1 MDYSNFILFISIVNF
16 LFSSQI
22 YDQNTGNHK
31 EILIDVHAKD
41 ELSISK
47 IGELVKIVPLQQT
60 TSDLFLSRNR
70 IIVDESEDCLFIT
83 YGNFP
88 LSVYQYR
95 LSTGEQI
102 RIIKKDKST
111 LFDSP
116 IQIFTYP
123 NEKSIGI
130 VCKDEIFKYDFN
142 GIFLQKIKVQGI
154 QGIGDVYF
162 FNDYYWGFNLE
173 FTDIGFDRYTL
184 FSTENF
190 EKNDSKFEFIHNRG
204 DCEPDYLKVG
214 RFPFFNTVGGSLYF
228 SNQADP
234 VLYRLT
240 EKGIETVCE
249 YGFNALDFTCP
260 DFFSRQLTLLGD
272 LWLVIQYNYKNNVNS
287 CFYSLRTNELYNV
300 NDGIIMEDLFGTE
313 RILPKIR
320 IANGNYFGFILP
332 TDIIRRGLV
341 TEPGNSKLSLV
352 LMKVK

>member
-1 MDYSNFILFISIVNF
+1 MNYSSLILFISVFNF

-22 YDQNTGNHK
+22 YCQNPESHK
-31 EILIDVHAKD
+31 KILIDVQAKD

-70 IIVDESEDCLFIT
+70 IIVDEGGDCLFIT

-102 RIIKKDKST
+102 RIIKKDNST

-116 IQIFTYP
+116 IQLFTYP
-123 NEKSIGI
+123 GKKSIGI
-130 VCKDEIFKYDFN
+130 VCKDEIFKYDFD
-142 GIFLQKIKVQGI
+142 GIFLQKFKVQGV

-162 FNDYYWGFNLE
+162 FNDHYWGFNLE
-173 FTDIGFDRYTL
+173 FTDKGFDRYTL

-190 EKNDSKFEFIHNRG
+190 EMNDTEFEFIHKRC
-204 DCEPDYLKVG
+204 DCEPDFVKVG

-234 VLYRLT
+234 VLYRLN
-240 EKGIETVCE
+240 KNRIETVCE
-249 YGFNALDFTCP
+249 YGFNTSDFTCP
-260 DFFSRQLTLLGD
+260 DFYSRQVTLLGD
-272 LWLVIQYNYKNNVNS
+272 HWLIINYTYKNHINS
-287 CFYSLRTNELYNV
+287 CFYSLRTNELYNLT
-300 NDGIIMEDLFGTE
+300 DGIIMDDVFGTE
-313 RILPKIR
+313 RISPKIR
-320 IANGNYFGFILP
+320 IANGNYFCFILP
-332 TDIIRRGLV
+332 TYNIRHGLV
-341 TEPGNSKLSLV
+341 SESGNSKLSLV